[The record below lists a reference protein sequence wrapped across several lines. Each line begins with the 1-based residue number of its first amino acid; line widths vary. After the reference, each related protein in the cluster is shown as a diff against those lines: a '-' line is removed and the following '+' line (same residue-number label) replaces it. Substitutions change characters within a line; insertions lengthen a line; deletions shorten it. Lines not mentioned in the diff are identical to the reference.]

1 MRRIKGLRVLVF
13 ALLLLI
19 IMGMA
24 DVVIVEYV
32 DAMKIR
38 NILAEILCIVG
49 FLLLVFFWK
58 KQKTAASQVTKSD
71 IFMVVTLAILII
83 ISFVFLRNGNLRSA
97 ADFVPGNNGYSSY
110 YTTNAKGYGNLGT
123 ALENSIEQGKR
134 ERDFSELEE
143 IYRMQAGE
151 NISIYYI
158 EDEMNIVEFTFLKQD
173 DLYYLLGY
181 RCAYVLLD
189 DKYTVEETIREDMVS
204 TMRHGSYDE
213 LEAPAWG
220 ISADEKIYSMTING
234 KKADDIILINE
245 KDGKKYYF
253 WIISDIGEIKTADDV
268 KAAKIEMNRLQ

>member
-71 IFMVVTLAILII
+71 IFMAVTLAILII
-83 ISFVFLRNGNLRSA
+83 ISFVFLRNDNLRFA
-97 ADFVPGNNGYSSY
+97 ADFIPGNNGYTGY
-110 YTTNAKGYGNLGT
+110 YTTHAKGYGNLGA

-134 ERDFSELEE
+134 KRGFRKLEE
-143 IYRMQAGE
+143 IYR
-151 NISIYYI
+151 
-158 EDEMNIVEFTFLKQD
+158 KQE
-173 DLYYLLGY
+173 
-181 RCAYVLLD
+181 R
-189 DKYTVEETIREDMVS
+189 K
-204 TMRHGSYDE
+204 
-213 LEAPAWG
+213 
-220 ISADEKIYSMTING
+220 N
-234 KKADDIILINE
+234 
-245 KDGKKYYF
+245 
-253 WIISDIGEIKTADDV
+253 WIIHNTV
-268 KAAKIEMNRLQ
+268 K